1 MRPALGIAD
10 TRRRR
15 GQAPGY
21 AKPAALLPRDM
32 PHPVGAEVFAPIA
45 LADAV
50 KAHLK
55 PVEYEGDSPMKG
67 RLHTVPDWEKWG
79 MAERLAFLRSFV
91 EDTAR
96 DPMIAKKAND
106 IVRAA
111 RVPTGNYRGEWAAL
125 LKWVQTHIRF
135 TAEPNERIQ
144 SPQYTLTEKFGDCL
158 PADTRLLVEGGSH
171 IRIADLVAGQRIWG
185 HEDWTTVLK
194 VWPTG
199 EKALTRVHLSNG
211 ESFLASE
218 NHRVFLGDNADAE
231 ETVANLRVGD
241 CLTAGQKAPGWGND
255 PLTLAVVRIDREVE
269 SAPCYDLT
277 TADAYVYLLDCGVV
291 VHNCDDLGVLLAAL
305 GHSRRLPF
313 KFTLSGRDM
322 GGKRVRWVEGD
333 GNAPRAAW
341 THIYVLSQWPP
352 FRPTKSAFAEP
363 TLDVPLGWDA
373 LRDAP
378 PRNRADLGA
387 DEPEKATEGAGVVK
401 KQLAILAKT
410 QAIAAK
416 LPWITIAGSVVGTVL
431 SYVVVQGVVA
441 PRLKKKR

>member
-1 MRPALGIAD
+1 MRPAFGIAD

-15 GQAPGY
+15 GQAPGHV
-21 AKPAALLPRDM
+21 KPAALLPRDM
-32 PHPVGAEVFAPIA
+32 PHPIGAEVFAPIA

-125 LKWVQTHIRF
+125 LKWVQTRIRF

-144 SPQYTLTEKFGDCL
+144 SPQYTLTEKFGD
-158 PADTRLLVEGGSH
+158 
-171 IRIADLVAGQRIWG
+171 
-185 HEDWTTVLK
+185 
-194 VWPTG
+194 
-199 EKALTRVHLSNG
+199 
-211 ESFLASE
+211 
-218 NHRVFLGDNADAE
+218 
-231 ETVANLRVGD
+231 
-241 CLTAGQKAPGWGND
+241 
-255 PLTLAVVRIDREVE
+255 
-269 SAPCYDLT
+269 
-277 TADAYVYLLDCGVV
+277 
-291 VHNCDDLGVLLAAL
+291 CDDLGVLLAAL